1 MLWTLKIDTMLKAR
15 EMWSLIGGNEQNIM
29 ESHVNALTTYTKQ
42 KNHVLSYIIQ
52 SLLNNQLMVV
62 HQETIVRWMWEAF
75 VKQHLDKG
83 LMNRLFF
90 TKRFFTSQMNF
101 SETME
106 QHMNKL
112 SVMAEE
118 LKAIQAK
125 VPLEVKVMVF
135 LLSLSNSYKF
145 LVTSLESYKSMKLAW
160 EDVTT
165 KFLNKE
171 FMKRERSD
179 APNTSD
185 VTLVQ
190 KSQNN
195 IDSKNITRN

>member
-1 MLWTLKIDTMLKAR
+1 
-15 EMWSLIGGNEQNIM
+15 
-29 ESHVNALTTYTKQ
+29 
-42 KNHVLSYIIQ
+42 
-52 SLLNNQLMVV
+52 
-62 HQETIVRWMWEAF
+62 
-75 VKQHLDKG
+75 
-83 LMNRLFF
+83 
-90 TKRFFTSQMNF
+90 MNF